1 MIPLSQRMQCG
12 VNSRKHLATKHY
24 GGKDSIFYGFLQ
36 AFKHFLFYLI
46 SWSTD
51 LTPNQTD

>member
-1 MIPLSQRMQCG
+1 MPLSQRMQCG